1 MADKENM
8 SLYDEVSAGL
18 EAGIW
23 TLETSQELQKDGKLM
38 QTDGL
43 SAIQKIQVENSV
55 FTFKKENVVQRL
67 PLPGSQGMYTEM
79 IPHLVIKGCIY
90 VKQSGHFLLLLKK
103 QEIQGSTIRTGEEYN
118 QESIYIRNSFQEMS
132 REALKNTYSC
142 IRLKSELLEQLLPAE
157 SEFPYFYHYR
167 QVYIGNKPEMDL
179 DGMFTVFLSNRLPE
193 YTEGQGSIYEAHLT
207 SLADLRN
214 ALKEGK
220 ARGKN
225 IAEILSLDSWEFT
238 VSGKSPESF
247 QRICAKMKKNA
258 LSEWLYR
265 LEDIGAASKRLQHGF
280 VPMEYQTRLGDR
292 GICWNRSPFL
302 PCYTEKMKKTSFYQT
317 ADGALCYDDG
327 DSMFDVTYAAAF
339 EAGRMAAVRDEAY
352 IAALFSFRRRL
363 QKAVDSRY
371 MDQIWRAGSSV
382 TDSLKSL
389 LEKVDWNA
397 LGEALSCTELETEV
411 RVGSPESPIEDKEQL
426 EQFIKEKAAKI
437 SEELE
442 EFIEPVTGWLAKL
455 LLLYPIPLEN
465 LIPHEMLIP
474 RESVRFFYLDSNWQQ
489 ALLEGALSLG
499 LYSRRQS
506 LFNQVM
512 RKILEE
518 GTKRAMYHYRA
529 SLYQMAPPIENDA
542 PWTGFLLH
550 ADAAAFWPTLSVDAW
565 DKEGRKLAILRMQH
579 VSPGI
584 LLTIFDGIADKLIIN
599 EPEECLSLKLE
610 RKKYGFFRKQNTVL
624 HLNPNGDDGLIEAL
638 RKEYHQSIDSA
649 LFAKHFMTMGQR
661 TVFCREEEV

>member
-1 MADKENM
+1 MK
-8 SLYDEVSAGL
+8 
-18 EAGIW
+18 
-23 TLETSQELQKDGKLM
+23 TSQELQKDGKVL

-55 FTFKKENVVQRL
+55 FALQKENIVQRH
-67 PLPGSQGMYTEM
+67 PIPGSQGMYTET

-103 QEIQGSTIRTGEEYN
+103 GEIQGRTIRTGEEYN
-118 QESIYIRNSFQEMS
+118 QKSAYIRNSFQGMS
-132 REALKNTYSC
+132 KEALKNAYSC
-142 IRLKSELLEQLLPAE
+142 IRLKAELLEQLLPAE

-193 YTEGQGSIYEAHLT
+193 YEDGKGSIYEAHLT
-207 SLADLRN
+207 SLLGLRK

-220 ARGKN
+220 SRGEN

-247 QRICAKMKKNA
+247 QRICAKMKKDA
-258 LSEWLYR
+258 LSKWLYR
-265 LEDIGAASKRLQHGF
+265 LEDIGTASERLQHGF
-280 VPMEYQTRLGDR
+280 VPMEYQTRLGDK

-317 ADGALCYDDG
+317 ADAALCYDGG
-327 DSMFDVTYAAAF
+327 DCMFDVTYAAAF
-339 EAGRMAAVRDEAY
+339 EAGRMAALRDEAY
-352 IAALFSFRRRL
+352 IASLFSFRRRL
-363 QKAVDSRY
+363 QKNVDSRY
-371 MDQIWRAGSSV
+371 MDQIWRAGKSV
-382 TDSLKSL
+382 TDSLERL

-397 LGEALSCTELETEV
+397 LGEALACTELEKES
-411 RVGSPESPIEDKEQL
+411 RPHPPENPAEDKEQL
-426 EQFIKEKAAKI
+426 EHFIREKAAKI
-437 SEELE
+437 SEELK

-455 LLLYPIPLEN
+455 LLLYPVPPEN
-465 LIPHEMLIP
+465 LIPHELLLP
-474 RESVRFFYLDSNWQQ
+474 RESVRFFYLDPNWQQ
-489 ALLEGALSLG
+489 ALLKGALSLG

-518 GTKRAMYHYRA
+518 GTKKAMYHYRA
-529 SLYQMAPPIENDA
+529 SLYQMDPPIENDA

-550 ADAAAFWPTLSVDAW
+550 ADVAAFWPTLSAEAW
-565 DKEGRKLAILRMQH
+565 DKDGWKLAILRMQH
-579 VSPGI
+579 ISSDI
-584 LLTIFDGIADKLIIN
+584 LLTIFDGVADKLIIN
-599 EPEECLSLKLE
+599 EPEECLCLKLE
-610 RKKYGFFRKQNTVL
+610 RKKYGFFRKHNTVL
-624 HLNPNGDDGLIEAL
+624 HLNPNEDDGLIEAL
-638 RKEYHQSIDSA
+638 RKEYHQAVDSA

-661 TVFCREEEV
+661 IVFCREEEV